1 MLTPGEAH
9 FMKELEDAKVP
20 LKPIKINPKKQSSRI
35 QSSMQGLLS
44 KDSDLKYLSQ
54 RAVVCYLRSV
64 YLQKNKKVFDIK
76 TIDIDSFSLS
86 MGLPDAPRLRFL
98 QQGAS
103 AGGADSDSDEEEDAV
118 EADGDASDDD
128 KDEDDE
134 GALLQRPLFFK
145 DH

>member
-1 MLTPGEAH
+1 
-9 FMKELEDAKVP
+9 MKELEDAKVP

-86 MGLPDAPRLRFL
+86 MGLPNAPRLRFL
-98 QQGAS
+98 QQAHPR
-103 AGGADSDSDEEEDAV
+103 AV
-118 EADGDASDDD
+118 LTAIQTRRKTPSGWRR
-128 KDEDDE
+128 K
-134 GALLQRPLFFK
+134 
-145 DH
+145 

>member
-1 MLTPGEAH
+1 
-9 FMKELEDAKVP
+9 
-20 LKPIKINPKKQSSRI
+20 
-35 QSSMQGLLS
+35 MQGLLS

-86 MGLPDAPRLRFL
+86 MGLPNAPRLRFL

-118 EADGDASDDD
+118 EADGDAEIGRASCR
-128 KDEDDE
+128 E
-134 GALLQRPLFFK
+134 RV
-145 DH
+145 